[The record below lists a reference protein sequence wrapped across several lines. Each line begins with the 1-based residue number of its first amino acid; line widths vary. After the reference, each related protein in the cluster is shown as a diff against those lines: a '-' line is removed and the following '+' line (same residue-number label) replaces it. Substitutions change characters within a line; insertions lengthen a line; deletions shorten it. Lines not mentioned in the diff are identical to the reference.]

1 VEAGSLPQVQEE
13 FRTETGLEFSF
24 IFAIYE
30 GTGGNPANS
39 ADCEAYASDLGITE
53 FPVLADGRQGL
64 AGITPMTQQTHPEMC
79 ALAPDMTILGCYSGH
94 GGYSNALD
102 DIRDHAGL

>member
-1 VEAGSLPQVQEE
+1 MEAGSLPQVQEN

-39 ADCEAYASDLGITE
+39 ADSQAFAADLGITE
-53 FPVLADGRQGL
+53 FPVMADGRFGL
-64 AGITPMTQQTHPEMC
+64 ANVTPMTQQTHPEMC
-79 ALAPDMTILGCYSGH
+79 ALAPDLTILSCYSGH
-94 GGYSNALD
+94 GGYENALD
-102 DIRDHAGL
+102 DIRAHAGL